1 MIVRV
6 KLFAVAKQAAG
17 ADAIAIEVAD
27 EATVADVRRA
37 LIAAVPSLAPAAKFL
52 LFAVDAEYAGD
63 QTPVA
68 AASEIACIP
77 PVSGG

>member
-17 ADAIAIEVAD
+17 VDSIEIEVP
-27 EATVADVRRA
+27 EQATVADVRRA
-37 LIAAVPSLAPAAKFL
+37 LIAAVPALSPAAKFL

-63 QTPVA
+63 QMVVTPK
-68 AASEIACIP
+68 SEIACIP